1 MFGKIAITLL
11 GAATLLSAPV
21 SALAMPRG
29 DGLPVLVNES
39 VQLAGHRQRWG
50 NYYYGHRDSGHYG
63 HRHAHSNNGAAAV
76 IGIIGLG
83 AALAIANAQKN
94 NAHTDVHQSGSP
106 EWIAACARKYRSFEP
121 HTGYYTTHS
130 GYKRQCQ
137 LP

>member
-11 GAATLLSAPV
+11 GAATLMTASVPV
-21 SALAMPRG
+21 LATPRG
-29 DGLPVLVNES
+29 SGIPVLKNES

-63 HRHAHSNNGAAAV
+63 HRHSHNNGAAAV

-83 AALAIANAQKN
+83 AALAIANSQRS

-106 EWIAACARKYRSFEP
+106 DWIAACARKYRSFEP
-121 HTGYYTTHS
+121 HTGLYTTFS
-130 GYKRQCQ
+130 GVKRRCR